1 MYTLLSQFTSVYVSS
16 KSTARCEH
24 THAMAFTGWQQKKV
38 LVTGAGSGIGRAAV
52 LAFLKSG
59 ASVSV
64 RFLQM
69 ACESNKV
76 HGMRFFSH

>member
-1 MYTLLSQFTSVYVSS
+1 
-16 KSTARCEH
+16 
-24 THAMAFTGWQQKKV
+24 MAFPGWQQKKV

-64 RFLQM
+64 SVPPYGLCYGKLYAM
-69 ACESNKV
+69 
-76 HGMRFFSH
+76 HFFRC